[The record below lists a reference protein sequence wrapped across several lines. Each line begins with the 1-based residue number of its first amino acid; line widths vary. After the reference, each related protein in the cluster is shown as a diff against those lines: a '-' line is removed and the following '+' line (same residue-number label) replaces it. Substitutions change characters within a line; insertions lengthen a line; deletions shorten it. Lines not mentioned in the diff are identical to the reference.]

1 MRMKGRPR
9 PPLRAHIETLMAGHQ
24 WTARRC
30 FALKKNGEP
39 CFGRALANGR
49 CKFHSGMI
57 TPYYTRPISPEGKE
71 RIAASMRAYW
81 ARVKSGE
88 VVTGKRNARVATPRP
103 PEAKTVKAGPDVVLS
118 PEDIQFGYLTG
129 MLKKPI

>member
-81 ARVKSGE
+81 ARVSQAAPEKE
-88 VVTGKRNARVATPRP
+88 RTGGHAKAAR
-103 PEAKTVKAGPDVVLS
+103 GQNS
-118 PEDIQFGYLTG
+118 
-129 MLKKPI
+129 